1 MCFPLCSSVIAGDP
15 DFSLGNYFQMRSESI
30 SFGMSSKEKRSSMQP
45 REIAPPY
52 TPLSMGEITPH
63 VDNKTYTKLEATAK
77 LERNLIQK
85 MQQEKLDKA
94 RQVEATKKKPP
105 TSSEIMSL
113 SAIDAALREC
123 NFQ

>member
-15 DFSLGNYFQMRSESI
+15 NFSLGNYFQMRSESI
-30 SFGMSSKEKRSSMQP
+30 SFGMSSKDNRSSMQP
-45 REIAPPY
+45 RDIAPPD

-63 VDNKTYTKLEATAK
+63 VDNKTYTKLEASAK
-77 LERNLIQK
+77 LERNLMKK

-94 RQVEATKKKPP
+94 RQVEAKKKPP

-113 SAIDAALREC
+113 SAIDAALRGWI
-123 NFQ
+123 FK